1 MAGTAARSESQET
14 AGSRVRVAA
23 VSIRPARLR
32 AGYLRPVTL
41 IRHRLRRRRLEVSA
55 QPTAMLRTALLR
67 TALDDDRMGAYS
79 PPSWVRSSVGGNFL
93 RELSGDSPGVCCF

>member
-1 MAGTAARSESQET
+1 MAGTAARSKSQET

-23 VSIRPARLR
+23 VSIQPAGLR
-32 AGYLRPVTL
+32 AGYLRPVAL
-41 IRHRLRRRRLEVSA
+41 IRHRLRPRRLEVSA
-55 QPTAMLRTALLR
+55 QPTAMLRTAL
-67 TALDDDRMGAYS
+67 DGDRMGAYS